1 MTWSGFQR
9 SDCDDFLCVFKYSGM
24 ESASVAGLKMLA
36 QIAEL
41 ADRWNVTHAV
51 RRAIATGAH
60 SLVLNASWNSLL
72 EPDAPIRLSGITR
85 TPLLARY
92 DHAQHALIWDAE
104 IKIADVKNADWHL
117 EAIALDNPH
126 LRLVS
131 TPVAVTTPTPLNIN
145 PSAATERGV
154 RLSFSAEDM
163 GVLNEWPVG
172 MSTFDL
178 ARQAASFAA
187 SPGFDELISLPMLR
201 EVELYPHQLRTARTV
216 LRRFRGRAMLCDEV
230 GLGKT
235 IEAGMILL
243 ELLMRK
249 LARRVLVLTPSS
261 LVEQWRSE
269 LTRKFGVS
277 VVTPEDDAF
286 KDLGDA
292 AWATHERILAS
303 YHKVRREPYRSLVT
317 AQEWDLV
324 IVDEAHH
331 FRNKNTVLWKLAS
344 ALQKKYILL
353 LTATPVQN
361 NLDELYNLVTL
372 LQPGLLSTAKRFQQ
386 QFVDRRD
393 KLAPRNL
400 DQLHSLLAEAMVR
413 NRRSNVSV
421 GLTRR
426 YATTQPVSPSADER
440 ALYDDVTAFV
450 KSHLRTQTA
459 PQTAPHPATDEEMRK
474 TPALFS
480 RMALVTLQKEM
491 GSSSLAAAD
500 TLEKLADGAK
510 DLAINRWLQATA
522 ARARTVGNAK
532 IAALLDLARKWD
544 DKLVVFTQFR
554 RTQEQI
560 VRALAEAGERVVQ
573 FHGGMTRLEKE
584 AAVTAFR
591 GEARILVS
599 TESGS
604 EGRNLQFCHGL
615 CNFDLPWNPMR
626 IEQRIGRL
634 SRIGQTQDVRVFN
647 LLGAGTIEADI
658 LRVLEAK
665 INLFE
670 LVVGEV
676 EMILG
681 NLDEEREFEDIV
693 LDLWVS
699 AADDAQ
705 FRIQMEALGEQ
716 MVGAKQSYLE
726 QVAYED
732 KLFANKFAPE

>member
-1 MTWSGFQR
+1 
-9 SDCDDFLCVFKYSGM
+9 
-24 ESASVAGLKMLA
+24 MLA

-41 ADRWNVTHAV
+41 NDRWDVTHPM

-60 SLVLNASWNSLL
+60 SLVLNPSWNSLL

-85 TPLLARY
+85 APILARY

-104 IKIADVKNADWHL
+104 IKINDVANVANVGNVGNVGNVDWHL
-117 EAIALDNPH
+117 EAIALETIH

-131 TPVAVTTPTPLNIN
+131 TPSNSN
-145 PSAATERGV
+145 PNSNSNSATATERGV
-154 RLSFSAEDM
+154 RLSFTAEDM
-163 GVLNEWPVG
+163 AVLNEWPVG
-172 MSTFDL
+172 MGAFDL

-235 IEAGMILL
+235 VEAGMILL

-249 LARRVLVLTPSS
+249 LARRVLILTPSS
-261 LVEQWRSE
+261 LVEQWRGE

-386 QFVDRRD
+386 QFVDKRD

-426 YATTQPVSPSADER
+426 YATTQPVLPSAEER
-440 ALYDDVTAFV
+440 ALYDDVTHFV
-450 KSHLRTQTA
+450 KSHLRTL
-459 PQTAPHPATDEEMRK
+459 PAAGEEVRK

-480 RMALVTLQKEM
+480 RMALVTLQKEL
-491 GSSSLAAAD
+491 GSSGLAAAD
-500 TLEKLADGAK
+500 TLEKLAEGAK
-510 DLAINRWLQATA
+510 DSAMTSWLRAAA

-532 IAALLDLARKWD
+532 IAALLDLTRKWD

-584 AAVTAFR
+584 AAVT
-591 GEARILVS
+591 
-599 TESGS
+599 
-604 EGRNLQFCHGL
+604 C
-615 CNFDLPWNPMR
+615 
-626 IEQRIGRL
+626 L
-634 SRIGQTQDVRVFN
+634 SRRCAHSGQHRERQRRPQLT
-647 LLGAGTIEADI
+647 
-658 LRVLEAK
+658 VLPR
-665 INLFE
+665 
-670 LVVGEV
+670 LV
-676 EMILG
+676 
-681 NLDEEREFEDIV
+681 
-693 LDLWVS
+693 
-699 AADDAQ
+699 Q
-705 FRIQMEALGEQ
+705 F
-716 MVGAKQSYLE
+716 
-726 QVAYED
+726 
-732 KLFANKFAPE
+732 